1 MKVEI
6 SNDDSEYMYNVIKD
20 IIDNFGPRM
29 PCSPAEAQAA
39 DYIKKELEKTCD
51 EVNVEPFKCHPRAF
65 LGWIRIVILLI
76 SISILNFLLMP
87 FIAPNLLSRILV
99 ITTAVILNFFAFLIL
114 WNEFFNYR
122 EFIDKLFKEKDSQN
136 VIGKIKAKGELK
148 KIIIFSGHHD
158 SALQFNLL
166 RYLKLGYV
174 IIIFLGLSV
183 LFIWMIISIVIFIL
197 IFFDLEYTLFY
208 NFTIFTFIIGIP
220 AFIGL
225 FFFVSS
231 GEKANKVPG
240 AIDNLSAVAVI
251 LGLGKYLKTHKQIIP
266 NNTEIRLISFGCEEA
281 GLRGAYR
288 YATRHL
294 EELKKK
300 DAEIINMDGIQSDEK
315 FYIIEYEPTTRTRH
329 SPEVVQKIN
338 KSADLVD
345 LNIKRF
351 GSGFIEKLIGQISG
365 GTDATAFSKVK
376 IKAATFASMDFSKF
390 LSFHHQPTDN
400 IEIVNKIAL
409 TNALKICI
417 GYLINESNN

>member
-1 MKVEI
+1 MKIEV
-6 SNDDSEYMYNVIKD
+6 SDDNSEYVYNVIKD
-20 IIDNFGPRM
+20 IIDKFGPRM

-39 DYIKKELEKTCD
+39 KYIKKELEKTCD
-51 EVNVEPFKCHPRAF
+51 EVIVEPFKCHPRAF
-65 LGWIRIVILLI
+65 LGWIRIDILLI
-76 SISILNFLLMP
+76 TISILSFLLIP
-87 FIAPNLLSRILV
+87 FIAPNLIIRIFI
-99 ITTAVILNFFAFLIL
+99 ITFSIILNILAFLIL

-122 EFIDKLFKEKDSQN
+122 EFIDKLFKERDSQN
-136 VIGKIKAKGELK
+136 VVGKIKAKEELK
-148 KIIIFSGHHD
+148 RIIIFSGHHD

-166 RYLKLGYV
+166 RYLKFGYV

-183 LFIWMIISIVIFIL
+183 LLIWIIVSIIIFFL
-197 IFFDLEYTLFY
+197 IFFNLEYLLLY
-208 NFTIFTFIIGIP
+208 NFTIFLFTTGIP

-251 LGLGKYLKTHKQIIP
+251 LGLGKYLKIHKQIIP

-329 SPEVVQKIN
+329 SPEIVQKIN

-345 LNIKRF
+345 FNIKRF

-376 IKAATFASMDFSKF
+376 IKAATFASMNFSKF
-390 LSFHHQPTDN
+390 LVFYHQPTDN
-400 IEIVNKIAL
+400 IEIVNKNAL
-409 TNALKICI
+409 TNALKICV
-417 GYLINESNN
+417 GYLINELSS